1 MDIETLATATTP
13 AAYKV
18 KKLYAQNIPLGQRE
32 GVFSVGMHLLSGYW
46 ISSERG
52 RLCAHE
58 LILSSVGMGLQNK
71 SALAQPVEAGSASR
85 ASRFRCIS
93 KQKIPTIDFMIA
105 ERWGA

>member
-85 ASRFRCIS
+85 FRCIS